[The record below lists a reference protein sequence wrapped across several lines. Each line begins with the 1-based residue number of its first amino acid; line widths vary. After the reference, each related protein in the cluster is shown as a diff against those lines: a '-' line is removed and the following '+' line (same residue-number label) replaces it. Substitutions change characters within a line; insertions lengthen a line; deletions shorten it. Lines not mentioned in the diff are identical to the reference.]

1 MDEMS
6 YNKSMDEGLK
16 EYVKQEI
23 AASANQ
29 YYDIG
34 KFLFSVTTF
43 LIVAILTIRSTLGEQ
58 YNYILF
64 SLIVFAYSFFIT
76 LRLTVF
82 TNYENSIEKSVL
94 DNYYSKRKW
103 MGSLL
108 KHWGF
113 SFVGGL
119 IIFIVALAFSTYA
132 KENTNSK
139 STKIEDTLVHIN
151 DTLKL
156 IYEVISTPPDVIGL
170 SEKGDFCKLEQAKVI
185 ETLETI
191 KQMHYQLQD
200 NFVENDKHL
209 DRHLQI
215 ISKKI
220 SSSCL
225 N

>member
-1 MDEMS
+1 MTTNKGMDEMS

-94 DNYYSKRKW
+94 DNYYSKR
-103 MGSLL
+103 
-108 KHWGF
+108 
-113 SFVGGL
+113 
-119 IIFIVALAFSTYA
+119 
-132 KENTNSK
+132 E
-139 STKIEDTLVHIN
+139 
-151 DTLKL
+151 
-156 IYEVISTPPDVIGL
+156 
-170 SEKGDFCKLEQAKVI
+170 
-185 ETLETI
+185 
-191 KQMHYQLQD
+191 
-200 NFVENDKHL
+200 
-209 DRHLQI
+209 
-215 ISKKI
+215 
-220 SSSCL
+220 
-225 N
+225 